1 VIYYV
6 LTIGTHKVIKIEGRI
21 MATKVSFVGIL
32 VRDIEAAAEI
42 YTEVLG
48 LKPWEHGTV
57 ELPGARA
64 LLLQAGD
71 CYIELLQ
78 PTVGPEAAVG
88 GDLARRLEKYGEG
101 FCRLGLWV
109 DGLDAEIKRLREIG
123 LPVIDPGEFGGAAEE
138 MGARMAFIH
147 PKATH
152 GVLIELDQQA
162 P

>member
-1 VIYYV
+1 
-6 LTIGTHKVIKIEGRI
+6 
-21 MATKVSFVGIL
+21 MKVSFIGIL
-32 VRDIEAAAEI
+32 VRDIEEGAKF

-48 LKPWEHGTV
+48 LEPWEQGVV

-78 PTVGPEAAVG
+78 PTVGTEAPVG

-109 DGLDAEIKRLREIG
+109 DGLEEEVKRLRDAG
-123 LPVIDPGEFGGAAEE
+123 FPLVDPGEYGGAAEE
-138 MGARMAFIH
+138 MGSRMVFVH
-147 PKATH
+147 PRATH
-152 GVLIELDQQA
+152 GVLIELDEQT
-162 P
+162 

>member
-1 VIYYV
+1 MIYYV
-6 LTIGTHKVIKIEGRI
+6 SAIGTCKVIKTEGQI
-21 MATKVSFVGIL
+21 VATKVSFVGIL
-32 VRDIEAAAEI
+32 VRDIEEAAKI

-48 LKPWEHGTV
+48 LEPWEQGII

-64 LLLQAGD
+64 LLLQAGE

-78 PTVGPEAAVG
+78 PTVGPEAPIG

-109 DGLDAEIKRLREIG
+109 DELEAEIKRLGEIG
-123 LPVIDPGEFGGAAEE
+123 LPVIDPGEYGGATEE